1 MMLENELP
9 NWLQYLL
16 IALQLIG
23 LAVFLY
29 FIWPHFK
36 AESWKEKFIDNK
48 QAFSIIIVLIL
59 IFSFIYGIG
68 LFFELLFPLERLDLP
83 TDTSP

>member
-1 MMLENELP
+1 MMVENELP

-23 LAVFLY
+23 IGVFFY
-29 FIWPHFK
+29 FVWPHFK

-48 QAFSIIIVLIL
+48 QAFSIIIVFIM

-68 LFFELLFPLERLDLP
+68 AFFELLFPIDRLDSATQTRP
-83 TDTSP
+83 